1 MYRDITEWNE
11 DNKYSF
17 TLNLYDLNED
27 YENKTT
33 EFLVIDAYLKVY
45 MHTYKKIL
53 RYDDQK

>member
-17 TLNLYDLNED
+17 TLNLYNLNED

-33 EFLVIDAYLKVY
+33 ELLVIDAYLKVY

-53 RYDDQK
+53 RFID